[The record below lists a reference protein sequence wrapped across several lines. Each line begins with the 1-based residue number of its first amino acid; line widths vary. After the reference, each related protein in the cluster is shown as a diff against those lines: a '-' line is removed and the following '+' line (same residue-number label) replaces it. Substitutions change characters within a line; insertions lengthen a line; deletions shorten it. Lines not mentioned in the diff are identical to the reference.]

1 MGSRLIKIDPREVG
15 LSPRADVMSG
25 ARSQYFII
33 KDRKSRIIMKDGHQI
48 LQQAEIIREHVSGAE
63 ISLATSA
70 PVCSKTEAFLGD
82 NGINTLSLADLPA

>member
-1 MGSRLIKIDPREVG
+1 
-15 LSPRADVMSG
+15 
-25 ARSQYFII
+25 
-33 KDRKSRIIMKDGHQI
+33 MKDGHQI

>member
-15 LSPRADVMSG
+15 LSPRADVMSDSRG
-25 ARSQYFII
+25 QYYII